1 MVLNVKR
8 VPVVLLVAFSA
19 CFPKVPTQRLPEE
32 TKIAVG
38 YIVDPSYAGGAFTSP
53 QELKDAVT
61 VELRKRNLVPVE
73 VPLEPLAQ
81 QRLTD
86 SRFDAVKR
94 AADQAPF
101 FLLVEQR
108 VHFFSQIDGRYRWE
122 VGNQLTAGRADGAMA
137 RDPFEIAVVLMFDH
151 EKEKEAIVY
160 AKDDIAKRIGVL
172 IDGVLAGSVQAA
184 PQPPPKPSAAP

>member
-1 MVLNVKR
+1 MKRLSVLSL
-8 VPVVLLVAFSA
+8 VVFSA
-19 CFPKVPTQRLPEE
+19 CFPKLAPQRLPEQ

-38 YIVDPSYAGGAFTSP
+38 YVVDPPYSGGATTSP

-61 VELRKRNLVPVE
+61 FELRKHNLEPVE
-73 VPLEPLAQ
+73 VPLEAIAA

-86 SRFDAVKR
+86 SRFDAVKK
-94 AADQAPF
+94 AADDAPF

-122 VGNQLTAGRADGAMA
+122 VGNQLTAGRADGAIA

-172 IDGVLAGSVQAA
+172 MDGVLAGSVQST
-184 PQPPPKPSAAP
+184 PPVQTRPAEKPSAAP